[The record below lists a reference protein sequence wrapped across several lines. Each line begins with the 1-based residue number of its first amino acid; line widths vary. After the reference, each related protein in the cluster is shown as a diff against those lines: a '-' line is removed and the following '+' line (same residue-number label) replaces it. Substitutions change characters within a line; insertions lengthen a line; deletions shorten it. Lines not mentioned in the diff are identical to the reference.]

1 MKTKAEQLVE
11 VAKWIKKQNND
22 FAKNFKTMRSIIKFY
37 LQLPECYDKTKSV
50 VAFINKNLNKDKK
63 KWDSYIAHCKAEQLS
78 VLANTLFECR
88 YFENAPY
95 KWTTK
100 LWLRHYKYRNGND
113 CLDVVCTSQDR
124 CSIYNDFKPQTMG
137 DCYIT
142 IKTLGDAKRA
152 ADKLLADELRLKG
165 KDLEVIYD
173 DKLKEAIKQSSPTDE
188 KLTESIDVV
197 L

>member
-37 LQLPECYDKTKSV
+37 LRLPECYDKTKSV
-50 VAFINKNLNKDKK
+50 VAFINKNLSKDKK
-63 KWDSYIAHCKAEQLS
+63 KWDSYTAHCEAERLS
-78 VLANTLFECR
+78 LLANTLFEFR

-100 LWLRHYKYRNGND
+100 LWLRHYKYRNGNEQ
-113 CLDVVCTSQDR
+113 LDVVCTSQDR
-124 CSIYNDFKPQTMG
+124 CSIYNDFKPQAMG

-142 IKTLGDAKRA
+142 IKTIGDAKRA

-165 KDLEVIYD
+165 KDLEVVYD
-173 DKLKEAIKQSSPTDE
+173 DKLKEAIKQSNPTDE
-188 KLTESIDVV
+188 KLTESIDVI

>member
-37 LQLPECYDKTKSV
+37 LRLPECYDKTKSV
-50 VAFINKNLNKDKK
+50 VAFINKNLSKDKK
-63 KWDSYIAHCKAEQLS
+63 KWDSYTAHCEAERLS
-78 VLANTLFECR
+78 VLANTLFEFR

-95 KWTTK
+95 KWTTR
-100 LWLRHYKYRNGND
+100 LWLRHYKRRNGDD
-113 CLDVVCTSQDR
+113 CFDVVCSSQDR
-124 CSIYNDFKPQTMG
+124 CSIYNNFNPQTIG

-152 ADKLLADELRLKG
+152 ADKLLADELRLKEY
-165 KDLEVIYD
+165 DLEVICD
-173 DKLKEAIKQSSPTDE
+173 DKLKEAIKQSDPTDE
-188 KLTESIDVV
+188 KLAESIDVV